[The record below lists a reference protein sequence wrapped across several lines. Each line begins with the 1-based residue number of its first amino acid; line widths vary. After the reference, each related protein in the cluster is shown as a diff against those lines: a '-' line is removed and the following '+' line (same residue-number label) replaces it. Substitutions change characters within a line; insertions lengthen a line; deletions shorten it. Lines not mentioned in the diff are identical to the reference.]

1 MEKFAIYTN
10 FVLTVF
16 LLLGVFYLIFKPTE
30 EVVIIDQLQPPGA
43 DETGHNM
50 THGDG
55 PINATCN

>member
-30 EVVIIDQLQPPGA
+30 EVVIIDEPIMA
-43 DETGHNM
+43 DVTIPANESYN
-50 THGDG
+50 
-55 PINATCN
+55 